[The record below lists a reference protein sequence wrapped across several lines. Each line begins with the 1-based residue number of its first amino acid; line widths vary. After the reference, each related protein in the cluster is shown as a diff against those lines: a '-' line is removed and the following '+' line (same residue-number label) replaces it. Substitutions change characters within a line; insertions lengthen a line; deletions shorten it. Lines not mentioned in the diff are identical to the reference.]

1 MILSASQIIDSQHL
15 PPDLTSYTAHIFSLE
30 SIPTKDIETEYAFKH
45 WNYCIRLA
53 RFMLDEALLDK
64 SEFLDKFLLEKLES
78 LRPSDDGLLRFLIPL
93 VSKLE
98 RVIII

>member
-1 MILSASQIIDSQHL
+1 
-15 PPDLTSYTAHIFSLE
+15 
-30 SIPTKDIETEYAFKH
+30 
-45 WNYCIRLA
+45 
-53 RFMLDEALLDK
+53 MLDEALLDK

-98 RVIII
+98 KVVIFTENSFSRLKKSNLQLSRSTAMLREEQRILPTLDVSQN

>member
-1 MILSASQIIDSQHL
+1 
-15 PPDLTSYTAHIFSLE
+15 
-30 SIPTKDIETEYAFKH
+30 
-45 WNYCIRLA
+45 
-53 RFMLDEALLDK
+53 MLDEALLDK

-98 RVIII
+98 KVVIFTENSFSRLKISNLQLSRSTAMLREEQRILPTLDVSQN